1 MFISNYDKE
10 QMRVSIR
17 TLQAD
22 NKEIKELIKALN
34 ERFDRLAAYAVKKKA
49 RVEELE
55 GTVKITH
62 EKPND
67 IDKTFETIFANVR
80 TKEAPWGYKKNG
92 MPRMRPGPNSIH
104 PHEVNK

>member
-34 ERFDRLAAYAVKKKA
+34 ERFDRLAAYAIKKKA

-55 GTVKITH
+55 GTIKGAQEIIN
-62 EKPND
+62 ES
-67 IDKTFETIFANVR
+67 DKTFEVIFTKMK

-92 MPRMRPGPNSIH
+92 VPRMRPGPNSIH

>member
-34 ERFDRLAAYAVKKKA
+34 ERFDRLAAYAIKKKA

-55 GTVKITH
+55 GTVNIKT
-62 EKPND
+62 EKTDD
-67 IDKTFETIFANVR
+67 IDKTFEVIFTKMK

-92 MPRMRPGPNSIH
+92 TPRMRPGPNSIH